1 MRNYNNYNNYNN
13 YANNNPAQQKYYEQK
28 QINKQVQDNL
38 RILDCMIRTMS
49 TAENLCN
56 IHYKEKKYNIDK
68 KDIMSFKNHEQI
80 KDDFLMN
87 IQCLN
92 SMIQLFKKRHNSTKP
107 KVLAPY
113 DKNSLK
119 SDLNN
124 YRKIVISKE
133 PELDK
138 YFKDFATLIDGNN
151 CQSYSDNE
159 MLTSFKKNE
168 QLDEKKINNIAQTIM
183 NQSEKEERKMKKVL
197 ENYEMT
203 GAADLNYNEDGNEE
217 MDYEYDD
224 IY

>member
-1 MRNYNNYNNYNN
+1 MNNYYNYNN
-13 YANNNPAQQKYYEQK
+13 YANNVPAQQKYYEQK

-56 IHYKEKKYNIDK
+56 IRYKEKKYNIDK
-68 KDIMSFKNHEQI
+68 KDILSFKTHEQI

-92 SMIQLFKKRHNSTKP
+92 SMIHLFKKIYNSTKP

-113 DKNSLK
+113 DKNNLK
-119 SDLNN
+119 LDLNN
-124 YRKIVISKE
+124 YRKIVVSKE

-138 YFKDFATLIDGNN
+138 YFKDFANLIDGNN
-151 CQSYSDNE
+151 SQSYSKEE
-159 MLTSFKKNE
+159 MLTSFKKSE

-183 NQSEKEERKMKKVL
+183 NQSEKEERKMKKVF
-197 ENYEMT
+197 ENYDMT
-203 GAADLNYNEDGNEE
+203 GTADLNNNEDDNEE

-224 IY
+224 IC